1 MPVVLP
7 FTVIYSTRG
16 LILPSRGGQN
26 GESSYIDVCALR
38 PCHWLLCCSVVS
50 SKKLCRKGFNTHVS
64 PQSGLMPV
72 DHSNLHIKL
81 VPASNVQLISR
92 LQQLIIYVVHIS
104 SYVVRIGFGLTAH
117 ALR

>member
-1 MPVVLP
+1 
-7 FTVIYSTRG
+7 
-16 LILPSRGGQN
+16 
-26 GESSYIDVCALR
+26 
-38 PCHWLLCCSVVS
+38 
-50 SKKLCRKGFNTHVS
+50 
-64 PQSGLMPV
+64 MPV